1 VQAGSV
7 GELGKRRVA
16 SENLPRGHN
25 ESLFDGAKSIVLM
38 PKAYFYRKV
47 QIFFKKNQ
55 KKSKK
60 VLTVSEMGFTF
71 CKM

>member
-1 VQAGSV
+1 V

-16 SENLPRGHN
+16 CENVPREHN
-25 ESLFDGAKSIVLM
+25 KTLFDGGKSIVLM

-60 VLTVSEMGFTF
+60 VLTVGEMCFTF